1 MEISKNEKEKMDFDF
16 ILCFIFIPF
25 VLNPEE
31 FVFTVGWTIVAIIGK
46 SLEFFINI
54 FE

>member
-1 MEISKNEKEKMDFDF
+1 MKKRRWILIF
-16 ILCFIFIPF
+16 ILCFIFITF

>member
-1 MEISKNEKEKMDFDF
+1 MKNRTWFLIF
-16 ILCFIFIPF
+16 IICFIFILF
-25 VLNPEE
+25 ALNTEE

>member
-1 MEISKNEKEKMDFDF
+1 MKKRRWIF